1 MGEAKRTHQ
10 IYREKGLPFLNIMS
24 NSITPAMR
32 QYLDIKS
39 RYADAIL
46 FFRMGDFYEMFF
58 DDALA
63 ASKILGIALT
73 SRDREKSIPMCG
85 VPYHAASTY
94 IARLIKEG
102 CKVAICEQVTDP
114 KDAKG
119 IVERAV
125 TRVITPGIAFED
137 ELLEPGANNFIAAV
151 ELGRSRN
158 GFAYM
163 DASTGEFRLTEF
175 PDKATLLDEIRRL
188 RPLEIVASAEAA
200 SALNGLAAS
209 FKKLSVVS
217 SYDFNFEAAYARL
230 VNHYG
235 TQSLDGFGCKE
246 MREGVSAAGALLHY
260 IKETQRSSLTHVK
273 RCAPYDLN
281 DYLVLDSATRRNLE
295 ITENLKG
302 GGRAGTLLELMD
314 RTKTAMGARRLKS
327 WLVQPLK
334 AVTEIEKRLDAVAEL
349 HGNRDILVRLACA
362 LDGIYDIERLVARIS
377 LKSASPRDLVCLKST
392 LERIPA
398 ISVLL
403 STAGAEVL
411 CLPNMALASLAEAAF
426 IIGKTLVD
434 NPPPSVR
441 EKGIIRDGFDA
452 ALDEQ
457 RGFASGGKGGIMEI
471 ETAEKKATG
480 INTLKVGFN
489 RVFGYYIEVT
499 NANIS
504 NVPPRYIRKQTLVNA
519 ERFITPALAELEE
532 RVLSAEEK
540 AASLE
545 SDLYMRLLDQL
556 APFAAP
562 LLAVA
567 DDLAVLDALASFAQV
582 SVELD
587 YTRPQVDSSDCMEIE
602 GGRHPVVEASVDGEF
617 VANDLSLDNGEN
629 RIIILTGPNMA
640 GKSTYLRQNA
650 LIALLA
656 QTGSFVPARRAR
668 IGVVDRIFT
677 RIGASDDLASG
688 QSTFMVEM
696 NETAAILNNATD
708 RSFIIL
714 DEIGRGTSTFDGLSI
729 AWAVVEHLHDN
740 ARVMART
747 LFATHYHELTELSL
761 TKQGVKNYNMAVKEW
776 NGKIIFLRKV
786 IAGGASQSFG
796 IQVARLAGMP
806 DEIIE
811 RARVI
816 LANLEAGEL
825 TESGSP
831 RIAAA
836 HKGRP
841 GGVPGESGKTDPIRE
856 ELRRLDINNLTPI
869 EALKLL
875 DKVKGMLEN

>member
-1 MGEAKRTHQ
+1 
-10 IYREKGLPFLNIMS
+10 MS

-63 ASKILGIALT
+63 ASNILGIALT

-119 IVERAV
+119 LIERAV

-137 ELLEPGANNFIAAV
+137 ELLEASANNFIVAV

-175 PDKATLLDEIRRL
+175 PDKAHLLEEIRRL
-188 RPLEIVASAEAA
+188 NPLEMVVSSETAG
-200 SALNGLAAS
+200 ALNGPATS
-209 FKKLSVVS
+209 FKKMSVVS

-230 VNHYG
+230 VTHYG
-235 TQSLDGFGCKE
+235 TQSLDGFGLKD

-260 IKETQRSSLTHVK
+260 IKETQKSSLAHVK
-273 RCAPYDLN
+273 KCAPYDLG
-281 DYLVLDSATRRNLE
+281 DYLVLDNAARKNLE
-295 ITENLKG
+295 LTENQRDG
-302 GGRAGTLLELMD
+302 SRAGTLLELMD

-334 AVTEIEKRLDAVAEL
+334 AVPEIEKRLDAVAEL
-349 HGNRDILVRLACA
+349 HGNRDTLARLANC
-362 LDGIYDIERLVARIS
+362 LDGIYDIERLTARIS
-377 LKSASPRDLVCLKST
+377 LRRANPRDLVCLKST
-392 LERIPA
+392 LERIPDLRR
-398 ISVLL
+398 IL
-403 STAGAEVL
+403 SQARAPLL
-411 CLPNMALASLAEAAF
+411 CLHGGQFERLSEAAS
-426 IIGKTLVD
+426 IIGSTLVD

-441 EKGIIRDGFDA
+441 EKGIIRDGYAA
-452 ALDEQ
+452 ALDEL
-457 RGFASGGKGGIMEI
+457 RGFASGGKGRIMEI
-471 ETAEKKATG
+471 EAAEKKATG

-504 NVPPRYIRKQTLVNA
+504 NVPPHYVRKQTLVNA
-519 ERFITPALAELEE
+519 ERFITPALKELEE
-532 RVLSAEEK
+532 KVLSAEEK
-540 AASLE
+540 AAGLE
-545 SDLYMRLLDQL
+545 SDIYMQLLDRL
-556 APFAAP
+556 VPFAAP

-567 DDLAVLDALASFAQV
+567 DDVAVIDALASFAQA

-587 YTRPQVDSSDCMEIE
+587 YSRPMVDSSEVIEIE
-602 GGRHPVVEASVDGEF
+602 GGRHPVVEASGDGEF
-617 VANDLSLDNGEN
+617 VANDLFLDDGEN

-650 LIALLA
+650 LIVLLA
-656 QTGSFVPARRAR
+656 QAGSFVPARRAR

-696 NETAAILNNATD
+696 NETSAILNNATD

-740 ARVMART
+740 ARVRART

-776 NGKIIFLRKV
+776 NSKIIFLRKV
-786 IAGGASQSFG
+786 LQGAASQSFG
-796 IQVARLAGMP
+796 IHVARLAGMP

-811 RARVI
+811 RAQTV

-825 TESGSP
+825 TENGSP
-831 RIAAA
+831 RIATAD
-836 HKGRP
+836 KGR
-841 GGVPGESGKTDPIRE
+841 GVAKPDKPVKEDPIRE
-856 ELRRLDINNLTPI
+856 ELKRLNIDNLTPL

-875 DKVKGMLEN
+875 DKLKAASKKRDA